1 MKRTTCI
8 FILCCMVMLLHLSAC
23 SNPEQ
28 PQAQSTNNLETT
40 AYWNNYNLLERTILV
55 NDTPTDSEEAEIAR
69 QSQFLQ
75 DTGIEEMNEKTANE
89 LAEYFVRCHR
99 IDPTEEKTNIVN
111 ARYEKDKRSTYYTE
125 SRRPSG
131 YWILTSSNGTE
142 YWLWGFSDYS
152 FHVIFVIRDSP
163 EGEILYGFYK

>member
-1 MKRTTCI
+1 MKRKCV
-8 FILCCMVMLLHLSAC
+8 ILIMCCMVMLLHLSAC

-40 AYWNNYNLLERTILV
+40 AYWNNYNLIERTILI
-55 NDTPTDSEEAEIAR
+55 NETPTDSEEAEIAR

-75 DTGIEEMNEKTANE
+75 DAGIEEMNEKTAKE

-111 ARYEKDKRSTYYTE
+111 ARYEKTNDQLIIQNLGD
-125 SRRPSG
+125 P
-131 YWILTSSNGTE
+131 L
-142 YWLWGFSDYS
+142 
-152 FHVIFVIRDSP
+152 VIGS
-163 EGEILYGFYK
+163 